1 MQFSSRFDLSRS
13 YTARVNHR
21 PDGPETQLPVC
32 PKQRTWLDRLGW
44 SGWRQNRKSALSAHW
59 RGNELRGTV
68 APVALGSLLND
79 GKMIADEPRW
89 RNDQAGG
96 SSRLAWNSAK
106 YLANIASVS
115 ITSVKPA
122 CISLMVETIAGGPG
136 LLRP

>member
-1 MQFSSRFDLSRS
+1 MK
-13 YTARVNHR
+13 
-21 PDGPETQLPVC
+21 G
-32 PKQRTWLDRLGW
+32 GW
-44 SGWRQNRKSALSAHW
+44 SVVSPTIQLIG
-59 RGNELRGTV
+59 GNELRGTV
-68 APVALGSLLND
+68 ELVAPGSLPND
-79 GKMIADEPRW
+79 GKVIADERRW